1 MKKIFALALSAVVL
15 TLIASCSHTN
25 SASPNSYTFKGTSY
39 NAATI
44 TASVSG
50 GVLQATNLSATNTV
64 NITNTNIAF
73 GAFPTTSGSYRVV
86 NYNNT
91 PASNEVVI
99 GFADAAGTTYFSTGS
114 ENQNATVTVNN
125 GKVSISVPNVWLQS
139 TISQSDSGQYSAHF
153 TQP

>member
-1 MKKIFALALSAVVL
+1 MKKIFAFALSAFIL
-15 TLIASCSHTN
+15 TMIASCSHSNT
-25 SASPNSYTFKGTSY
+25 ASPNSYTFKGTSY

-44 TASVSG
+44 TSAG
-50 GVLQATNLSATNTV
+50 GVLQATNLSASNTV

-99 GFADAAGTTYFSTGS
+99 GFADASGTDYFSTGS
-114 ENQNATVTVNN
+114 ENKYATVTVTN

-139 TISQSDSGQYSAHF
+139 TMSQADSGQYSAHF